1 MFSFFKRNKSPKSG
15 SNNNNNN
22 TNNGNAV
29 TTTAATAPAAAK
41 PSMNMQLAIEKQQQI
56 LDMQQASLQH
66 ILEQRKNS
74 TDTTTGVND
83 LPNLKSIE
91 DDRALVNNRLP
102 TTTSV
107 ESSGSRVSSACA
119 IPTISYQQKPQHD
132 HSDDRASIGS
142 SCSSNSLE
150 NTNKNASI
158 SRSVSSSPS
167 YPFYQSNSGNQ
178 TTAVASSPLS
188 LSSLLF
194 CDQNIN
200 QPASYTPF
208 VIQSQPITAGTY
220 NSVLDLMG
228 KGRNKNKYR
237 GGPAN
242 SNQNNG
248 ANNNNNKNVMKN
260 NNVETTS
267 NSVIKSNSNNN
278 NNNNIYNEEKCLVEE
293 TSAATIDVPLQNVD
307 VDDVKNNSE
316 NAQTLN
322 EFDFSTKEKEN
333 CEKSLCED
341 AININ
346 IKTATA
352 GTHSHVVEENENVAV
367 AVENG
372 ENALATAEN
381 VNNVVS
387 LQRQISPRRV
397 TFAPSPPRSLSLSEE
412 LDDDDETEGEEETL
426 SEDIFYEATE
436 SSSQDSQKLR
446 ILSTMTS
453 TSSDCNRIN
462 EATTEDVNGNASNEH
477 NAVICA
483 SIILSVNNNN
493 DNMNSSSDKI
503 DSEMIHQ
510 PAFTDTD
517 DNSISYDSSLTDN
530 TQDVPPKPIKSPY
543 MISGDDDPICLPDIL
558 VETNLMEHLPNDE
571 KASINEEKEKAEY
584 VDQLQSK
591 VNDLVYKVDGLE
603 RDLALR
609 QWAVERLQSE
619 LEATNKEGDCVRQ
632 KLKFQDAQLERVK
645 EEQYV
650 VSEEDGR
657 KYSNLEEQHAE
668 TVMKLKK
675 MQTLAS
681 TLNVQL
687 AQASVDTE
695 KVRQERDEILDRLQ
709 AEEKILRD
717 VLETSIQ
724 EREKIDAKWKHDF
737 EQLRNV
743 NCDREEH
750 LMEDCE
756 WKIRSMLKSAKE
768 KVDKAEK
775 ERIIIAD
782 QTQLDKQLIKEQ
794 RLEIKQLKSTETE
807 AGQLRGLTTE
817 QCETIKSMTK
827 RVNELKAELETINK
841 RLQTEIDS
849 CQQIKRDCSYQ
860 LSEKERET
868 INRIEIARGEI
879 AMEWEDRLM
888 EEMCRLKLEL
898 EQCHLDDRNV
908 ALNELREESLI
919 ATQVMT
925 TKFKEREQQ
934 LVDEIQSLKWELT
947 NKKDDLMEAQ
957 AKADTQIMEHRSF
970 LERRE
975 REHQQEM
982 DRHLREH
989 SDTIDELK
997 TEYKREKEEIK
1008 ASFYKSL
1015 EQIKEEFAN
1024 EITITTE
1031 TLTVKH
1037 KKELEQ
1043 QWKHLIH
1050 EKESA
1055 LQTSE
1060 TRHRIRIEDAD
1071 NKLSAQMTNYQRQ
1084 MDDMRGQYEHQ
1095 QNRLQGRDVQNAQE
1109 IDQLHRKCI
1118 CLTKLFEEMRMR
1130 YERRD
1135 PRPDDLRQ
1143 IDELKNV
1150 VESQER
1156 DICDLTEQ
1164 LRDLQLQ
1171 QQQQQQQN
1179 KKPPPSLMKTVIYEE
1194 ECENEM
1200 YEEQNRIEKE
1210 KND

>member
-1 MFSFFKRNKSPKSG
+1 MMGKKYKITGKYVVNKSDILEVNREEIESDTSEESEEG
-15 SNNNNNN
+15 EDETETSEEE
-22 TNNGNAV
+22 
-29 TTTAATAPAAAK
+29 TTTQDEDEDEDEEEEEDSDEDALETA
-41 PSMNMQLAIEKQQQI
+41 
-56 LDMQQASLQH
+56 
-66 ILEQRKNS
+66 
-74 TDTTTGVND
+74 
-83 LPNLKSIE
+83 
-91 DDRALVNNRLP
+91 VNNRLP
-102 TTTSV
+102 TTTSD

-119 IPTISYQQKPQHD
+119 IPTINYQQKPQHD

-150 NTNKNASI
+150 NTNKNTSI

-167 YPFYQSNSGNQ
+167 YPFYQSSNKLGNQ
-178 TTAVASSPLS
+178 TTAVASSSPLS

-194 CDQNIN
+194 CDQNID
-200 QPASYTPF
+200 QTASYTPF
-208 VIQSQPITAGTY
+208 VIQPQPITAGTY

-242 SNQNNG
+242 SHGANNN
-248 ANNNNNKNVMKN
+248 NNNNNKNVMKN
-260 NNVETTS
+260 NNNNNVETTS
-267 NSVIKSNSNNN
+267 NNVIKSNNN
-278 NNNNIYNEEKCLVEE
+278 NNNNNNNKCFVEE
-293 TSAATIDVPLQNVD
+293 LSATNIPLQNVD
-307 VDDVKNNSE
+307 VVEVKNNSE

-322 EFDFSTKEKEN
+322 EFDFSTKEQEN

-341 AININ
+341 AINKN
-346 IKTATA
+346 TATA
-352 GTHSHVVEENENVAV
+352 GTHSNVVEENENENVAV
-367 AVENG
+367 ATMNENVEN
-372 ENALATAEN
+372 
-381 VNNVVS
+381 
-387 LQRQISPRRV
+387 
-397 TFAPSPPRSLSLSEE
+397 
-412 LDDDDETEGEEETL
+412 
-426 SEDIFYEATE
+426 
-436 SSSQDSQKLR
+436 
-446 ILSTMTS
+446 
-453 TSSDCNRIN
+453 
-462 EATTEDVNGNASNEH
+462 
-477 NAVICA
+477 
-483 SIILSVNNNN
+483 
-493 DNMNSSSDKI
+493 
-503 DSEMIHQ
+503 
-510 PAFTDTD
+510 
-517 DNSISYDSSLTDN
+517 
-530 TQDVPPKPIKSPY
+530 
-543 MISGDDDPICLPDIL
+543 
-558 VETNLMEHLPNDE
+558 
-571 KASINEEKEKAEY
+571 
-584 VDQLQSK
+584 LQSK

-619 LEATNKEGDCVRQ
+619 LEATNKEGECVRQ

-657 KYSNLEEQHAE
+657 KYLSLEQQHAE

-695 KVRQERDEILDRLQ
+695 KIRQERDEILDRLQ

-717 VLETSIQ
+717 VLETSIA
-724 EREKIDAKWKHDF
+724 ERERIDAKWKHDF

-775 ERIIIAD
+775 ERILIAD
-782 QTQLDKQLIKEQ
+782 QTQLDKKLIKEQ
-794 RLEIKQLKSTETE
+794 RLEIKQLKSSETE
-807 AGQLRGLTTE
+807 AGQLRGLTNE
-817 QCETIKSMTK
+817 QCETIKSMTS
-827 RVNELKAELETINK
+827 RVNELKTELEAINK

-879 AMEWEDRLM
+879 AIEWEDRLM

-908 ALNELREESLI
+908 ALNELREEALI
-919 ATQVMT
+919 ATQVLT
-925 TKFKEREQQ
+925 TKFKEREQE
-934 LVDEIQSLKWELT
+934 LVDEIQSLKSELVI
-947 NKKDDLMEAQ
+947 KRDGLVEAQ
-957 AKADTQIMEHRSF
+957 AIADTKLMEHRSF

-997 TEYKREKEEIK
+997 SEYKREKEEIK
-1008 ASFYKSL
+1008 ESFYKSL

-1037 KKELEQ
+1037 KKELEE

-1171 QQQQQQQN
+1171 QQQNIQTNNNSSSNNQQQSRRGKGRGKMNSNQKSQNNATQNNNQQFHLKLQQQQQEQQN
-1179 KKPPPSLMKTVIYEE
+1179 YLIQEEQEHQQKKPPSLMKTVIYEE
-1194 ECENEM
+1194 ECENEL

-1210 KND
+1210 KNEAIYEHNMHQLVEEIENSVSGMKRNEEISEAIIVPASELMNSQPEIVESTAADKLQEFHSEIISNCESSHIQIVPLETEIINDLDLD